1 MQVTK
6 FFVSY
11 VNNKILKKIIERGFC
26 RATSFAKKY
35 LSDTQVNE
43 RNQESYKL
51 KIYLKCQNQV
61 PHTTFSLLVERHTNY
76 KALESK
82 NNQNLN

>member
-1 MQVTK
+1 MQVIK
-6 FFVSY
+6 FLVSY

-35 LSDTQVNE
+35 LSNTQVNE

-51 KIYLKCQNQV
+51 EIYLKC
-61 PHTTFSLLVERHTNY
+61 
-76 KALESK
+76 
-82 NNQNLN
+82 

>member
-1 MQVTK
+1 MDIVQNQSKKKNNWVFYQTICMQVTK

-35 LSDTQVNE
+35 LSNTQVNE

-51 KIYLKCQNQV
+51 EIYLKC
-61 PHTTFSLLVERHTNY
+61 
-76 KALESK
+76 
-82 NNQNLN
+82 

>member
-35 LSDTQVNE
+35 LSNTQVNE

-51 KIYLKCQNQV
+51 KIYLKCYNQV
-61 PHTTFSLLVERHTNY
+61 FDTKFCLLVEGQTNS
-76 KALESK
+76 KA
-82 NNQNLN
+82 

>member
-1 MQVTK
+1 MDIVQNQSNFEFKKKKNNRLFYQTICMQVTK

-35 LSDTQVNE
+35 LSNTQVNE

-51 KIYLKCQNQV
+51 KIYLKC
-61 PHTTFSLLVERHTNY
+61 
-76 KALESK
+76 
-82 NNQNLN
+82 

>member
-1 MQVTK
+1 MDIVQNQSNFELKKKKNNRLFYQTICMQVTK

-35 LSDTQVNE
+35 LSNTQVNE

-51 KIYLKCQNQV
+51 KIYLKC
-61 PHTTFSLLVERHTNY
+61 
-76 KALESK
+76 
-82 NNQNLN
+82 